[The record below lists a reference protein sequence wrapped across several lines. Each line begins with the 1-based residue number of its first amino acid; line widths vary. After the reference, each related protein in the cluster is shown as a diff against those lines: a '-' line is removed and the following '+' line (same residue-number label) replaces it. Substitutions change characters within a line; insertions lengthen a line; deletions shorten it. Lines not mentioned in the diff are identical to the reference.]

1 MGVKLV
7 ICKFSEKLLRTIVIV
22 LVQFVFVMVLITVL
36 PSTSFAKIEVTLG
49 YLEKKVALPPIL
61 SNLEVIPDDEGIA
74 GVNVALNDIRTTGK
88 FLGHDYKL
96 VIDVVDEGED
106 ILDAARVMLSITPF
120 IVVKAPK
127 QVILNISDLPE
138 AKGAII
144 INISATD
151 DSLRSDECRNNLFH
165 TIPSRAML
173 SDALAQFSY
182 KKRWHKW
189 ALIKGAHDNDSD
201 YALALKR
208 SAKKFQLKIVAELTW
223 EFNADMRRNAAQ
235 EVPLF
240 TQDLPDY
247 DLLIVSDERHDFG
260 RYILYNT
267 WLPRPVGGSEGLV
280 PAAWS
285 TAVEQHGAAQ
295 LQSRFYNQAKR
306 IMRSIDYAAWA
317 AVRSIGE
324 AVTRSG
330 SNKIEALMTYML
342 SDKFELGGFKGRKLT
357 FRNWNGQLRQPIPL
371 VHTRAVVALAPIE
384 GFLHQHNELDTLG
397 LDRPESKC
405 REFTKR

>member
-1 MGVKLV
+1 M
-7 ICKFSEKLLRTIVIV
+7 RTIVIV